1 MSHTIRQKVC
11 KSCFLGFERLN
22 VHRIKKDALFIIDG
36 SYLLYRSFYAIKT
49 LQTSSGQEVQAVF
62 GFCRTINK
70 LLEQFDP
77 HYLVVAWDS
86 RGKNFRHELYAEYK
100 ATRMAPPVSLAAQRE
115 LIWEYL
121 DTVGIFHVQKE
132 GFEADDVI
140 ASLVSQEK
148 DEHQIVLVCADKD
161 MYQLLDQGI
170 LIYDPFKEK
179 LIDAHDFKTE
189 RGYGPEKVALYHA
202 LLGDSSDN
210 IPGVQGIGE
219 KTATELVKQFDSL
232 DDMYEN
238 LSKISREK
246 VRQNLEQF
254 KDDAYLS
261 YKLFLLKTP
270 HLNLDEK
277 KLAFDKTGLRHA
289 AQLFARLEF
298 KALLKDLKAKFPEN
312 TGQEQNISLFG
323 GQEPESKVQVD
334 ETVIV
339 TKKHD
344 WETIVI
350 QDQETL
356 DKFITE
362 FKNVKRY
369 ALDTETFGS
378 NVMQDGL
385 VGISIAWDESC
396 AYYFPVAH
404 KEGKQVP
411 KNLVIDALKP
421 LLQDTSKYVIMHHAK
436 FDQLVLY
443 QEGIAM
449 PIVDFDTLLAAN
461 LVRGEGERISLK
473 HLSVIYLQES
483 METFKQVV
491 GKHET
496 FADVSI
502 EHGAP
507 YAAFDALQTLRI
519 EPIIKKKLEQEKT
532 LERVYY
538 DIELLFYPVLMSME
552 YHGILVDVDQL
563 KNTLTAVKRKIAHIE
578 EKIFAAIG
586 TKSTLTKDHFNLRST
601 NQMAKLLFDDLGLP
615 VIRKSQTGKR
625 STDYD
630 VLLELS
636 KQHPIPRMIIEYR
649 ELEKLKGTYLEPLPT
664 FVNSKTGRIHTSF
677 SQTLVATGRLASSD
691 PNLQNVPTTQG
702 FGMEIRKAFI
712 APHGKRFLSADY
724 SQIELRILAHMT
736 QDEELIHAFQTGVD
750 IHAKTAAQ
758 LFDVPLENVTHDQRQ
773 IGKRINF
780 SIMYGIS
787 PFGLANDLGIEQKK
801 AKEYIEKYF
810 EQYPK
815 VAAWMEKTVQEAVK
829 KGYVETL
836 FGRRRII
843 KEVQEQNRTLFEAG
857 KRMAINTPV
866 QGTQAELMKLA
877 MIHLHDEFCKKG
889 LEARMILQIH
899 DELIVELPLG
909 EVEIVEKTVK
919 KCMEGVVSW
928 EIPLLVS
935 TRTGRDWA
943 EITK

>member
-1 MSHTIRQKVC
+1 
-11 KSCFLGFERLN
+11 

-77 HYLVVAWDS
+77 RYLIVAWDS

-100 ATRMAPPVSLAAQRE
+100 ATRMAPPASLASQRE

-121 DTVGIFHVQKE
+121 DAVGIFHVQKD

-140 ASLVSQEK
+140 ASLVEQNKE
-148 DEHQIVLVCADKD
+148 DHQIVLVCADKD
-161 MYQLLDQGI
+161 MFQLLDRGI

-179 LIDAHDFKTE
+179 LIDTHDFKID
-189 RGYGPEKVALYHA
+189 RGYGPEKVAFYHA
-202 LLGDSSDN
+202 LLGDTADN
-210 IPGVQGIGE
+210 IPGVEGVGE

-232 DDMYEN
+232 DDLYKN
-238 LSKISREK
+238 LEKVSREK
-246 VRQNLEQF
+246 VRENLE
-254 KDDAYLS
+254 KSKNDAYLS
-261 YKLFLLKTP
+261 FKLFLLKTP
-270 HLNLDEK
+270 HIHLDVK
-277 KLAFDKTGLRHA
+277 KMAFDKAGLRHA
-289 AQLFARLEF
+289 EQLFAKLEF
-298 KALLKDLKAKFPEN
+298 NALLKDLKVKFPDNAGTER
-312 TGQEQNISLFG
+312 NISLFG
-323 GQEPESKVQVD
+323 QEPEPKTQEEEVVKAL
-334 ETVIV
+334 
-339 TKKHD
+339 KKHD
-344 WETIVI
+344 WKTVVI
-350 QDQETL
+350 QDQ
-356 DKFITE
+356 DAFDQFIAE

-385 VGISIAWDESC
+385 VGISIAWDGSC
-396 AYYFPVAH
+396 AYYLPVAH
-404 KEGKQVP
+404 KEGKQVD
-411 KNLVIDALKP
+411 KKIIIDALKP
-421 LLQDTSKYVIMHHAK
+421 LLQDPSKYVIMHHAK

-449 PIVDFDTLLAAN
+449 PVVNFDTLLAAN
-461 LVRGEGERISLK
+461 LVRGDGERISLK
-473 HLSVIYLQES
+473 HLSVIYLQEP
-483 METFKQVV
+483 METFKQIV
-491 GKHET
+491 GKHAT

-507 YAAFDALQTLRI
+507 YAALDALQTFRI
-519 EPIIKKKLEQEKT
+519 EPLLVKKLEKEKK
-532 LERVYY
+532 LEKVYY
-538 DIELLFYPVLMSME
+538 DIELPFYPVLMSME
-552 YHGILVDVDQL
+552 YHGVLVDVEQL
-563 KNTLTAVKRKIAHIE
+563 KHTLTAVKRKLSHIE

-636 KQHPIPRMIIEYR
+636 KQHPIPGMIIEYR

-664 FVNSKTGRIHTSF
+664 YVNPKTGRIHTSF

-691 PNLQNVPTTQG
+691 PNMQNVPASQG

-736 QDEELIHAFQTGVD
+736 KDEGLIHAFQTGVD

-758 LFDVPLENVTHDQRQ
+758 LFDVSLNDVTNDQRQ
-773 IGKRINF
+773 VGKRINF

-829 KGYVETL
+829 NGYVETL

-843 KEVQEQNRTLFEAG
+843 REVQEQNRTLFESG

-877 MIHLHDEFCKKG
+877 MIQLHALLCSKR
-889 LEARMILQIH
+889 LESRMVLQIH
-899 DELIVELPLG
+899 DELILEMPLE
-909 EVEIVEKTVK
+909 EVEIVEKMVK
-919 KCMEGVVSW
+919 KCMEGIVSW
-928 EIPLLVS
+928 EVPLNVS
-935 TRTGRDWA
+935 TRIGRDWA